1 MQKFNRKILLL
12 ADAYSNHT
20 FKWATALSEQGFEIC
35 IFSLSQQDIHLY
47 DNVKNIKVVYNTFSK
62 NLFQKPSS
70 NILKL
75 QYLTAMLRLKRTIKQ
90 FQPDIVHA
98 HYASSYGLLGVL
110 LHFQPLIISVWGS
123 DVFEFPLKS
132 AFHKKVLQ
140 YNLKHAGYIFAT
152 SLALAVEAKKYTH
165 KPIEV
170 TPFGIDTNVF
180 KPFEVK
186 SLFDKNDVVIGTIK
200 SLETVYGID
209 YLIKAFNI
217 LRLKHPGLP
226 LRLLIAGS
234 GSKEWQLKAL
244 ANDLN
249 LGSIVIFT
257 GRIKF
262 EDLPDYHNMIT
273 IFAALS
279 LSESFGVAVLE
290 SSACGKPV
298 VVSDV
303 GGLPEIVEHNITGLI
318 VPPANESEAAEA
330 FEKLILD
337 KRLQFELG
345 MNGRNKVKANFN
357 WNDNVK
363 KMVELYK
370 KVLSLNSPN

>member
-1 MQKFNRKILLL
+1 MLKNGKILLL

-20 FKWATALSEQGFEIC
+20 YKWAVALSEQGYTIC
-35 IFSLSQQDIHLY
+35 IFSLSRQDVHLY
-47 DNVKNIKVVYNTFSK
+47 DNVKNVKVVYNTISK

-75 QYLTAMLRLKRTIKQ
+75 QYLTALFRLKKTIKQ

-110 LHFQPLIISVWGS
+110 SRFQPLIISVWGS
-123 DVFEFPLKS
+123 DVYEFPLKS
-132 AFHKKVLQ
+132 AFHKKLLRF
-140 YNLKHAGYIFAT
+140 NLKHADHIFAT
-152 SLALAVEAKKYTH
+152 SVALAVETKKYTN
-165 KPIEV
+165 KPIEI
-170 TPFGIDTNVF
+170 TPFGIDTKVF

-186 SLFDKNDVVIGTIK
+186 SLFDKDEIVIGTIK

-217 LRLKHPGLP
+217 LRLKHPELP
-226 LRLLIAGS
+226 LRLLIVGS
-234 GSKEWQLKAL
+234 GSKEGQLKAL

-249 LGSIVIFT
+249 LGSGVVFT

-290 SSACGKPV
+290 ASACSKPV
-298 VVSDV
+298 VVSEA
-303 GGLPEIVEHNITGLI
+303 GGLPEIVENNVTGLI

-330 FEKLILD
+330 FEKLILN
-337 KRLQFELG
+337 KKLQFELG
-345 MNGRNKVKANFN
+345 MNGRNKVRANFN
-357 WNDNVK
+357 WDDNVK
-363 KMVELYK
+363 KMTELYQ
-370 KVLSLNSPN
+370 KVISGKLSS